1 MITMM
6 EGTCAGCGQMQT
18 VQANS
23 ESAADIVATK
33 KCGCEDSKP
42 IKRKWQLQDNINRI
56 AGETCEA
63 MGFEAFDED
72 ARKMLVIIAQ
82 WVSAETCPVNKV
94 TLGGIDDT
102 TITIARK
109 ANEKTTITRK
119 KTTEIE
125 TETED

>member
-18 VQANS
+18 VQASS
-23 ESAADIVATK
+23 ESAADIAATK
-33 KCGCEDSKP
+33 KCGCEESKP
-42 IKRKWQLQDNINRI
+42 IKRKWQLQENINTI
-56 AGETCEA
+56 VGNNCEF
-63 MGFEAFDED
+63 MGFRAFHED

-94 TLGGIDDT
+94 VLGGIDDT

>member
-1 MITMM
+1 MITIM

-18 VQANS
+18 VQAEN
-23 ESAADIVATK
+23 EKEADIAATK
-33 KCGCEDSKP
+33 KCGCKDSKP
-42 IKRKWQLQDNINRI
+42 IKRKWQLQYNINRI
-56 AGETCEA
+56 AGETCEM

-82 WVSAETCPVNKV
+82 WVATETCPVNKV

-109 ANEKTTITRK
+109 PSEKTTITRK